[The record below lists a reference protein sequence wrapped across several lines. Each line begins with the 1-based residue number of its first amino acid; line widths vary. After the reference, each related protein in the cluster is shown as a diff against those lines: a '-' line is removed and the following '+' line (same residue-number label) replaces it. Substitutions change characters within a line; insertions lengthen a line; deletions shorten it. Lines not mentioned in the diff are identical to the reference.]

1 MEVETSLATGLKV
14 THGNE
19 DYDAACKRLLAEKP
33 ILARILKSCVREFR
47 DFDVDVIANRCIEGA
62 PFISNIPV
70 EPDATGAV
78 IRGLTNEISSLTEGT
93 VRFDIY
99 FDAVVPNKDETIQLI
114 INVEAQN
121 KFNPGYPLLKR
132 AVYFCSRI
140 ISSQYG
146 KIFEHQHYEKIRK
159 VYSIWIC
166 TNPLVSWKN
175 TINQYSIIENNIVGC
190 AREDI
195 KNYDLITIV
204 TICIGDK
211 NDDKCK
217 DILAFLHILLS
228 KNESIEEKQK
238 IISRDCNIKLTKSIN
253 KELLTMCNLSQGI
266 YEEGFEAGK
275 LAQQEKNKDVE
286 RRLEISEQQR
296 EIAEQ
301 QKEIAEQQKEIAE
314 QHISNIIKKL
324 QNKGYSNEELSN
336 LFEFTDEQLKN
347 IQ

>member
-1 MEVETSLATGLKV
+1 
-14 THGNE
+14 
-19 DYDAACKRLLAEKP
+19 
-33 ILARILKSCVREFR
+33 LARILKSSVREFR
-47 DFDVDVIANRCIEGA
+47 DFDVDVIANRCIESA

-70 EPDATGAV
+70 EPGATGVV
-78 IRGLTNEISSLTEGT
+78 ICGLTNETSSL
-93 VRFDIY
+93 DIY
-99 FDAVVPNKDETIQLI
+99 FDAVVPSKDEKIQLI
-114 INVEAQN
+114 INVETQN

-166 TNPLVSWKN
+166 INPLVGWKN
-175 TINQYSIIENNIVGC
+175 TINQCSIIENNIVGC
-190 AREDI
+190 AYEDI

-217 DILAFLHILLS
+217 DILEFLRILLS
-228 KNESIEEKQK
+228 KNEPIEEKQK

-253 KELLTMCNLSQGI
+253 KDLLTMCNLSQGI

-286 RRLEISEQQR
+286 RQL
-296 EIAEQ
+296 EIAE
-301 QKEIAEQQKEIAE
+301 
-314 QHISNIIKKL
+314 HRLSNIIKKL
-324 QNKGYSNEELSN
+324 QNKGYCNEELSN
-336 LFEFTDEQLKN
+336 LSGLNDEQLKKFTTN
-347 IQ
+347 I